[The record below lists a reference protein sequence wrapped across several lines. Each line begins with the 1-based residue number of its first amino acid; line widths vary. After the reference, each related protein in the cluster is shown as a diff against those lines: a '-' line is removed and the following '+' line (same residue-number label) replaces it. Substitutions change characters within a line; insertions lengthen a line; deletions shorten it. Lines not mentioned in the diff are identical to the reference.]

1 MRNGEVGMKNL
12 GLALARFQFFIPHFS
27 FLIKR
32 SVTFV
37 LSHLHASMKNS
48 LQLTINIVLA
58 LAVAGLYFLHFNQKV
73 VAPAIATDKSVAVLA
88 SPEANTASDMT
99 AAATAPTASTGTAAV
114 APTPA
119 VDATGNFAGKLAY
132 VESNKM
138 LDGYQ
143 GMKDARKSFEG
154 KARSWERQN
163 QSMLAS
169 FKAAVEAYQKQA
181 PTLSP
186 EQRAASE
193 QKLQAQQQQVAQ
205 QQQQLQGQAQEEE
218 AKLTQTVLSSV
229 NKKVEAYG
237 KAHGY
242 KLILIAAPSG
252 TIAYGEKNLDITT
265 PVLAYLNAEYRRK

>member
-1 MRNGEVGMKNL
+1 MKNEEFRVQP
-12 GLALARFQFFIPHFS
+12 AHFQFFIPHSS
-27 FLIKR
+27 FLIER

-37 LSHLHASMKNS
+37 LSHLHASMKNP

-88 SPEANTASDMT
+88 SPEVNTASDT
-99 AAATAPTASTGTAAV
+99 AAAAAPAEATGAAAV

-154 KARSWERQN
+154 KARGWERQN
-163 QSMLAS
+163 QSMLAG

-186 EQRAASE
+186 EQRAATE

>member
-1 MRNGEVGMKNL
+1 MKN
-12 GLALARFQFFIPHFS
+12 P
-27 FLIKR
+27 
-32 SVTFV
+32 
-37 LSHLHASMKNS
+37 

-88 SPEANTASDMT
+88 SPDMNTATDT
-99 AAATAPTASTGTAAV
+99 AAMAV
-114 APTPA
+114 AETTETTEPA
-119 VDATGNFAGKLAY
+119 TTTTVAAPATGGSFDGKIAY

-143 GMKDARKSFEG
+143 GMKDARKAFEG
-154 KARSWERQN
+154 KARGWEKQN
-163 QSMLAS
+163 QNMLAS

-181 PTLSP
+181 PTLTDQ
-186 EQRAASE
+186 QRAATE
-193 QKLQAQQQQVAQ
+193 QKLQAQQQEVGQK
-205 QQQQLQGQAQEEE
+205 QQQLQAQAQEEE
-218 AKLTQTVLSSV
+218 AKLTQNVLGSV

-237 KAHGY
+237 KARGY

-252 TIAYGEKNLDITT
+252 TIAYGEKTLDITT